1 MKPKAFVSSI
11 VYLKA
16 TPLMENILPSIE
28 GEFLPICMQN
38 LLPMFYFLCSFILFY
53 FQFYDVGKVT
63 SHNHPKENLAKFGYK
78 TYMEKKFI
86 LFFSINFLML
96 LEW

>member
-1 MKPKAFVSSI
+1 M

-16 TPLMENILPSIE
+16 TPPMENILHSIE
-28 GEFLPICMQN
+28 GEFLPICMQTFCQCFIFFVVY
-38 LLPMFYFLCSFILFY
+38 FYFSLF

-78 TYMEKKFI
+78 TYMQKKNYI
-86 LFFSINFLML
+86 FFN
-96 LEW
+96 